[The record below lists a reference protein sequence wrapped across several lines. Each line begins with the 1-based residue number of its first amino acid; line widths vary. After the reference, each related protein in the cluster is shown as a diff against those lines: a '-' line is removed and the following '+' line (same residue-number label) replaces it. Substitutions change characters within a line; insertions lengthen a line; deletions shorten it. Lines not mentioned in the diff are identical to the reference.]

1 MSEEEFDDGVKAAE
15 EFYKALCKYMGLSTE
30 KSTDNVIRAAFGS
43 VEFACVV
50 ALQAGITEVDFKS
63 NPFIAKSDSGLIF
76 ESKTIIISLFLLNNT
91 VLLDRLYFLGSI
103 FIILN
108 KIQC

>member
-50 ALQAGITEVDFKS
+50 ALQAGITEVDFKDTVNAIWKGISERHSEDINS
-63 NPFIAKSDSGLIF
+63 NINN
-76 ESKTIIISLFLLNNT
+76 ESNEERDEESE
-91 VLLDRLYFLGSI
+91 VEGVESSSV
-103 FIILN
+103 
-108 KIQC
+108 